1 MGDVVSFREAGAR
14 VATLAAAEGA
24 VRLHVLDDPV
34 GCAARGAEIGRN
46 LYRAT
51 ARVDVPGL
59 GALVLKVHRPHGA
72 ADTLRGAVRRSRAAA
87 EWAAGRFLFGA
98 GLPTPEPVLLVERRK
113 GPLLALA
120 ASAARFLPGRV
131 TFEPAWEAQPAAKAR
146 ILLERAARVIRAMH
160 DRGGDHRD
168 LHSGN
173 VLVGHGPGDVCTID
187 VVDLH
192 KVRVGRA
199 LGGRRRA
206 AGLAQWLHSLAA
218 TVGPGGRLRSLRA
231 YLGPDASPAELL
243 SAWTRLGRHLAW
255 RERRRLRS
263 RSRRC
268 VEEGLEFTR
277 DVGAG
282 TGWRRLDLPIEALD
296 RALGHHDRALGAR
309 TREVLKDGEKHRVTH
324 DGTIVVKEA
333 LAPTLRRRLEL
344 ALPRRARAG
353 YENAHR
359 LRVRGVGAAKPL
371 AYVHRAGRR
380 FTLYEDLS
388 RLPRLDRRV
397 REATLAREWSRAVR
411 TERFDAFADA
421 VSRLH
426 RRGIWC
432 GDLKAPNWLVEER
445 GRRTLFHLV
454 DTDRVRFPGRLS
466 RARRL
471 RNLAQLH
478 ATVPR
483 VAVSRTERLRWFR
496 RYVAGTDLGDPA
508 LERGLL
514 AGLSRWVARHRCVV
528 DEPFD

>member
-1 MGDVVSFREAGAR
+1 VADVVSFREGGAR
-14 VATLAAAEGA
+14 VVTLSAAEGA
-24 VRLHVLDDPV
+24 VRRHVLDDPA
-34 GCAARGAEIGRN
+34 GLAARGTEIGRN
-46 LYRAT
+46 VYRMT

-72 ADTLRGAVRRSRAAA
+72 ADILRAAVRRSRAAA
-87 EWAAGRFLFGA
+87 EWAAGRFLHGA
-98 GLPTPEPVLLVERRK
+98 GLPTAAPVLLVERRR
-113 GPLLALA
+113 GPFLALA

-146 ILLERAARVIRAMH
+146 VLLARAARVIRAMH

-192 KVRVGRA
+192 KVRVGHD
-199 LGGRRRA
+199 LGDRRRA
-206 AGLAQWLHSLAA
+206 ANLAQWLHSLAA

-231 YLGPDASPAELL
+231 YLGPDASLAEVRA
-243 SAWTRLGRHLAW
+243 AWARLGRHLAG

-268 VEEGLEFTR
+268 VEESLEFTR
-277 DVGAG
+277 DVGVG
-282 TGWRRLDLPIEALD
+282 TGWRRLDLPLEALD
-296 RALGHHDRALGAR
+296 RALAHHDRALA
-309 TREVLKDGEKHRVTH
+309 THASEVLKEGEKHRVTH
-324 DGTIVVKEA
+324 DGAIVVKEA

-344 ALPRRARAG
+344 AIPRRARAG

-359 LRVRGVGAAKPL
+359 LRVRGVAAAKPL
-371 AYVHRAGRR
+371 ACLLRAGRR

-397 REATLAREWSRAVR
+397 REATLAREWSRPVR
-411 TERFDAFADA
+411 AERFDAFADA

-445 GRRTLFHLV
+445 GRRTVFHLV
-454 DTDRVRFPGRLS
+454 DTDRVRFLGRMS

-496 RYVAGTDLGDPA
+496 RYVAGTDLSDRA

-514 AGLSRWVARHRCVV
+514 AELSRRIARHRCVV
-528 DEPFD
+528 DLPFD

>member
-1 MGDVVSFREAGAR
+1 MGDVVAFREGR
-14 VATLAAAEGA
+14 VRVVTLAAAEGA
-24 VRLHVLDDPV
+24 VRTHVLGDPA
-34 GCAARGAEIGRN
+34 GLAARGTEIGRN
-46 LYRAT
+46 VYRRT

-59 GALVLKVHRPHGA
+59 GALVLKVHVPHGG
-72 ADTLRGAVRRSRAAA
+72 ADTLRAAVRRSRAAA
-87 EWAAGRFLFGA
+87 EWEAGRFLWGG
-98 GLPTPEPVLLVERRK
+98 GLPTPEPVLLVERRE
-113 GPLLALA
+113 GPFLRLA
-120 ASAARFLPGRV
+120 ASASRFLPGRL
-131 TFEPAWEAQPAAKAR
+131 TFEPAWQVQPAAKAR
-146 ILLERAARVIRAMH
+146 VLLERAARVIRAMH

-173 VLVGHGPGDVCTID
+173 VLVGHGPGDLCTID

-192 KVRVGRA
+192 KVRVGHP
-199 LGGRRRA
+199 LGEGRRA
-206 AGLAQWLHSLAA
+206 ANLAQWLHSLAA

-231 YLGPDASPAELL
+231 YLGADASPEAVR
-243 SAWTRLGRHLAW
+243 AGWARLGRHLAW

-268 VEEGLEFTR
+268 VEESLEFTR
-277 DVGAG
+277 EVGEG
-282 TGWRRLDLPIEALD
+282 TGWRRHDLAPDLLE
-296 RALGHHDRALGAR
+296 RALAHHDRVLAAR
-309 TREVLKDGEKHRVTH
+309 GREVLKDGEKHRVTH
-324 DGTIVVKEA
+324 DGTVVVKEA

-344 ALPRRARAG
+344 ALPGRARAG

-359 LRVRGVGAAKPL
+359 LRVRGVEAARPL
-371 AYVHRAGRR
+371 AFVHRDGRR

-411 TERFDAFADA
+411 RERFDAFADA

-445 GRRTLFHLV
+445 GRRTRFHLV

-466 RARRL
+466 RSRRL

-483 VAVSRTERLRWFR
+483 TAVSRTERLRWFR
-496 RYVAGTDLGDPA
+496 RYVAGSDLGA
-508 LERGLL
+508 RGLERGLL
-514 AGLSRWVARHRCVV
+514 VELSRWIARHRCVV

>member
-1 MGDVVSFREAGAR
+1 MADVVSFREAGAR
-14 VATLAAAEGA
+14 VTALAVAEGA
-24 VRLHVLDDPV
+24 VRLHVLPDPE
-34 GCAARGAEIGRN
+34 GLSARGAEIGRN
-46 LYRAT
+46 LYRRT

-59 GALVLKVHRPHGA
+59 GALVLKVHRPHGL
-72 ADTLRGAVRRSRAAA
+72 ADTLRAAVRGSRAAA

-98 GLPTPEPVLLVERRK
+98 GLPTPEPVLLVERRR
-113 GPLLALA
+113 GPFLELA
-120 ASAARFLPGRV
+120 ASASRLLPGRV
-131 TFEPAWEAQPAAKAR
+131 TFEPAWVVQPASKAR
-146 ILLERAARVIRAMH
+146 RLLERAARVIRAMH

-173 VLVGHGPGDVCTID
+173 VLVGHGPGDVSTID

-199 LGGRRRA
+199 LGHRRRA
-206 AGLAQWLHSLAA
+206 ANLAQWLHSLAA

-231 YLGPDASPAELL
+231 YLGPDSTPAEVRA
-243 SAWTRLGRHLAW
+243 AWGRLGRHLAW
-255 RERRRLRS
+255 RDRRRVRS

-277 DVGAG
+277 DVGTG
-282 TGWRRLDLPIEALD
+282 SGWRRLDLPLVALD
-296 RALGHHDRALGAR
+296 LALAHHDRVLAARGA
-309 TREVLKDGEKHRVTH
+309 EVLKVGDKHRVTH
-324 DGTIVVKEA
+324 DGAIVVKEA
-333 LAPTLRRRLEL
+333 LAPTVRRRLEL

-353 YENAHR
+353 YHNAHG
-359 LRVRGVGAAKPL
+359 LRVRGIDAAKPL
-371 AYVHRAGRR
+371 ACLRRAGRR

-388 RLPRLDRRV
+388 RLPRLDLRV
-397 REATLAREWSRAVR
+397 REATLAREWSPAVR
-411 TERFDAFADA
+411 RARLDAFADT

-445 GRRTLFHLV
+445 GARTRFHLV

-466 RARRL
+466 RRRRL

-496 RYVAGTDLGDPA
+496 RYVAGGDLGAPG
-508 LERGLL
+508 LERELL
-514 AGLSRWVARHRCVV
+514 RELARRIRRHRCVI
-528 DEPFD
+528 DQPFD